1 MLGSKTFFAKCE
13 FSLNC
18 TTSIDPSKMRKSQKS
33 CFHLCVREIMLAAQ
47 ESNQSFQI
55 CNNLPK
61 VIARENLKNSKNYIF
76 IFTNLINSVG
86 KMHGYNFASK
96 ILDFYVY
103 FFLLKNAIL
112 IFILY
117 QKVLKVNY
125 KQQTNQEFVQ
135 GAKLDFLIHQ
145 RD

>member
-1 MLGSKTFFAKCE
+1 
-13 FSLNC
+13 
-18 TTSIDPSKMRKSQKS
+18 
-33 CFHLCVREIMLAAQ
+33 MLAAQ

-125 KQQTNQEFVQ
+125 NQQTNQEFVQ